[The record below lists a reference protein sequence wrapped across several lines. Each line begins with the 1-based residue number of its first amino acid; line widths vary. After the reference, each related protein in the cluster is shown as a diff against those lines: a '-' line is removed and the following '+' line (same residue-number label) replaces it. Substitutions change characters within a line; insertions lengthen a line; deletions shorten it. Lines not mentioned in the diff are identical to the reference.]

1 MKIRTDFVTNSSSV
15 STVEIVI
22 DNPML
27 LEILQRYKDMG
38 AFGEHTKFRI
48 GEFISDT
55 KVSVINK
62 PAFHFCE
69 DLYGEGWATV
79 TSSPKTLDEV
89 LGEIIAI
96 ISDSTEIN
104 IELLAQMKEEL
115 RQKEEEI
122 EKNYAIVYWA
132 NLQEGDEPQV
142 VGGKFTFDTNNG
154 EIYHSYSSAE
164 VIIDNPVLL
173 EILQKYMDL
182 GTFFPDPDYSIGNY
196 ENYELNSRSSFEE
209 IIKTPALSVGLSEY
223 SGSWGIAPA
232 PTSLKDVIKSILKS
246 LELGEEVNKKGLYKQ
261 LKAELKERHDEI
273 NAAYKYVTW
282 KSQDL
287 LSQDFYKDG
296 YHGYINY
303 SDEHSFDPIKGEEYH
318 RIRKAGPGWD
328 KSVDEGIIFGEQH
341 IVNGKV
347 LIDFGYE
354 NKGGYE
360 GEEYDE

>member
-15 STVEIVI
+15 STAEIVI

-48 GEFISDT
+48 GEFFSDT

-69 DLYGEGWATV
+69 DLGGGEGWATV

-89 LGEIIAI
+89 LGEIISI
-96 ISDSTEIN
+96 ISDSTEVN

-115 RQKEEEI
+115 RQKEAEI
-122 EKNYAIVYWA
+122 EKNYAIVYWT

-142 VGGKFTFDTNNG
+142 VGGKFTFDTKNG
-154 EIYHSYSSAE
+154 EKYHSYSSAE

-182 GTFFPDPDYSIGNY
+182 GTFYPDPDFSIGNY
-196 ENYELNSRSSFEE
+196 ENYEMNSRSSYEE

-223 SGSWGIAPA
+223 SGSWGMSPA
-232 PTSLKDVIKSILKS
+232 PTNLKNVIKSILKS
-246 LELGEEVNKKGLYKQ
+246 LEVGEEVKKKGLYKQ
-261 LKAELKERHDEI
+261 LKAELKERNDEI

-287 LSQDFYKDG
+287 LGEDIYEDG
-296 YHGYINY
+296 YDGYIDY
-303 SDEHSFDPIKGEEYH
+303 SYELSFDPVKGEEYLQV
-318 RIRKAGPGWD
+318 RKAGPGWD
-328 KSVDEGIIFGEQH
+328 TSVDEGFIFGEQH

-347 LIDFGYE
+347 LIDFGFE
-354 NKGGYE
+354 N
-360 GEEYDE
+360 